1 MSEHHVCLFVF
12 FLCFLREKLPVHVV
26 VDPILSK
33 VLRPHQREVNE
44 GEKNEV
50 WVGNWDWETAI
61 SGKWL
66 YRCQSG
72 PNAVIPQGVK
82 FLWEC
87 VTSRRIPGSNGCIMA
102 DEMGLGKTLQCI
114 TLMWTLLRQSP
125 ECKPEIDKAVVVS
138 PSSLVKNWYN
148 EVGKWLGG
156 RIQPLAIDG
165 GSKDEIDRKL
175 GMEPEKR
182 LHSSTQHAACLLA
195 CFLSYLFT

>member
-1 MSEHHVCLFVF
+1 MASGSAGYNFLRAYPCTCLSYMFSL
-12 FLCFLREKLPVHVV
+12 LCFLREKLPVHVV

-33 VLRPHQREVNE
+33 VLRPHQREVK
-44 GEKNEV
+44 GTGGKEV
-50 WVGNWDWETAI
+50 WDGRLP
-61 SGKWL
+61 SLGQHQCG
-66 YRCQSG
+66 YQSG
-72 PNAVIPQGVK
+72 LNAVIPQGVK

-87 VTSRRIPGSNGCIMA
+87 VTSRRIPGSHGCIMA

-114 TLMWTLLRQSP
+114 TLIWTLLRQSP

-165 GSKDEIDRKL
+165 GSKDEIDQKL
-175 GMEPEKR
+175 GMEP
-182 LHSSTQHAACLLA
+182 
-195 CFLSYLFT
+195 